1 MGQCLVEQSNVAGL
15 RVVRSG
21 RFRDPGT
28 PLFMAVQMRPLA
40 TTAGDIVEK
49 RKMTLSDAGGFRGI

>member
-1 MGQCLVEQSNVAGL
+1 MGQCLVEQSNLAGL

-28 PLFMAVQMRPLA
+28 PLFMAIQMRPSA
-40 TTAGDIVEK
+40 TMAAI
-49 RKMTLSDAGGFRGI
+49 GGRRY